1 MGFSMYMNKFLILL
15 GFLGLLAGCSGNKG
29 TIWNST
35 VATSKPI
42 DMQDSYRESLDL
54 HGVNT
59 DAKSANIAVLLPTSG
74 SAKNAGLAIK
84 TSIETAFIH
93 RASPNIKVSFYD
105 LSGTRAERNNVI
117 NDALKSNP
125 DVIIG
130 PLFAEDTKILRDAKS
145 PKTPVISFTSDT
157 KALGRGVITINLVPT
172 QSIEAIVQQIQN
184 DGLEN
189 MIILA
194 PDDNSGKNMT
204 SVAKKSADLYDIETL
219 GVFYYEPGKPD
230 SIKDTAMRAALYQI
244 RNAVNTRAR
253 EILSDILT
261 KEELTEEEQ
270 QNLEEQLEKIS
281 RTETTGPLPYQSIL
295 FLGNGEDSETLVSFL
310 RYYGV
315 GPSDAAFYG
324 TALWQNSKVT
334 NDFAMSKSKYAALP
348 EISDNYISLY
358 DMIDGKEPDHLA
370 AMGYDAANLALGLL
384 FSQIEDNGYLYNPN
398 GYIGTNGIFRI
409 LPSGESER
417 ALCIKELNGT
427 KTPKTIKTSAKNFI
441 TPLYNVDTDNL
452 KSVSPQELSTHGINP
467 GDFIEL
473 PEQFAK
479 KTEYKTKRIGSTY
492 PFEEEEEAIDPE
504 AIQVFENTETE
515 TVSNPEFQPVKIETV
530 SRKNIDEV
538 EIEE

>member
-1 MGFSMYMNKFLILL
+1 MYMNKFLIFL
-15 GFLGLLAGCSGNKG
+15 GFIGLLAGCSGNKSMN
-29 TIWNST
+29 WNDT

-42 DMQDSYRESLDL
+42 DMQDSYHKSLDL
-54 HGVNT
+54 YGVDA
-59 DAKSANIAVLLPTSG
+59 DAKSANVAVLLPTSG
-74 SAKNAGLAIK
+74 SSKTVGTAIK

-105 LSGTRAERNNVI
+105 LSGNRAERNNVI

-130 PLFAEDTKILRDAKS
+130 PLFAEDTKILRDAK
-145 PKTPVISFTSDT
+145 PQKTPVISFTSDT
-157 KALGRGVITINLVPT
+157 KALGRGVVTMNLIPT

-184 DGLEN
+184 DGIDN

-194 PDDNSGKNMT
+194 PGDNSGKDMT
-204 SVAKKSADLYDIETL
+204 SVAKKSADLYDVETL

-230 SIKDTAMRAALYQI
+230 SIKDTAMQASLYQI

-281 RTETTGPLPYQSIL
+281 RTETTGPLPYKSIL
-295 FLGNGEDSETLVSFL
+295 FLGNGEDSKTLTSFL
-310 RYYGV
+310 RYYGI
-315 GPSDAAFYG
+315 GPNDAAFYG
-324 TALWQNSKVT
+324 TAFWQNSKVT

-398 GYIGTNGIFRI
+398 GYIGTSGIFRI

-417 ALCIKELNGT
+417 ALRIMELNGT
-427 KTPKTIKTSAKNFI
+427 KEPKTVKTPAKNFI
-441 TPLYNVDTDNL
+441 TPLYNVDQDSL
-452 KSVSPQELSTHGINP
+452 KPVQAKELSTHGINP

-479 KTEYKTKRIGSTY
+479 KPEYKTKRIGSTY
-492 PFEEEEEAIDPE
+492 QFEDEEEAVDPE
-504 AIQVFENTETE
+504 SIEVFENTETE
-515 TVSNPEFQPVKIETV
+515 TVSNPEFKPVKIETV
-530 SRKNIDEV
+530 SRQNIDEV